1 MKILRIILLLI
12 VFCMFS
18 LTACQSAP
26 LEQETSIPDEP
37 ETIDADQPEPRPT
50 EIGAEA
56 IEIVTEVSSGSIPP
70 GALPPDS
77 LIYLGAFRLPDDSG
91 GLGWDY
97 SGQGMTFFP
106 GGDSDGEDD
115 GFPGS
120 LFIVGHDHQLQVAEI
135 SIPQPVNSRDLAE
148 LNFAA
153 TLQPFADLTAGL
165 ISMESMEIPVM
176 GIEYLESL
184 NGGGEAQLHF
194 AIGQHFQ
201 EFEPSHGSAA
211 LDLSNPNPAGL
222 WIFNGYSNY
231 ISNDYLFA
239 IPEEWADANGVPF
252 VLASG
257 RFREGVWGGLGPAL
271 FAYTPLA
278 DGGIPAQGSTL
289 TDIQP
294 LLLYGA
300 QVEGAPD
307 LQTDDT
313 MRMDGYGEADH
324 WWGGAWLTS
333 PAGNAV
339 IFTGTKAMGNSWY
352 GFANGVVWA
361 YDCAENPDVDCPEVP
376 DFPYDNRGYWAEDFI
391 PAVLFFDPEDLGKV
405 VRGEIAPYEPQPY
418 GLMDLSVYWYAPET
432 DPGIYKRDLAGAVA
446 FDQENGL
453 LYIIERLADEY
464 KSVVHVFQI
473 TGP

>member
-70 GALPPDS
+70 GALPLDS

-148 LNFAA
+148 LNFAT

-184 NGGGEAQLHF
+184 NG
-194 AIGQHFQ
+194 
-201 EFEPSHGSAA
+201 
-211 LDLSNPNPAGL
+211 AG
-222 WIFNGYSNY
+222 
-231 ISNDYLFA
+231 
-239 IPEEWADANGVPF
+239 
-252 VLASG
+252 
-257 RFREGVWGGLGPAL
+257 
-271 FAYTPLA
+271 
-278 DGGIPAQGSTL
+278 GSTA
-289 TDIQP
+289 P
-294 LLLYGA
+294 LC
-300 QVEGAPD
+300 
-307 LQTDDT
+307 
-313 MRMDGYGEADH
+313 
-324 WWGGAWLTS
+324 
-333 PAGNAV
+333 N
-339 IFTGTKAMGNSWY
+339 
-352 GFANGVVWA
+352 WA
-361 YDCAENPDVDCPEVP
+361 A
-376 DFPYDNRGYWAEDFI
+376 F
-391 PAVLFFDPEDLGKV
+391 
-405 VRGEIAPYEPQPY
+405 
-418 GLMDLSVYWYAPET
+418 
-432 DPGIYKRDLAGAVA
+432 PGI
-446 FDQENGL
+446 
-453 LYIIERLADEY
+453 
-464 KSVVHVFQI
+464 
-473 TGP
+473 